1 MRVLI
6 VDDHA
11 ANRQLPAAILR
22 KLGCEIA
29 EAESGEAALAH
40 LALHDVDCVL
50 LDISMPGLS
59 GEEVCERI
67 RADPRL
73 QRLKVIAYT
82 AHAMQSDEA
91 RIMRAGFDHLLVKP
105 ISRAALLAAVGLG

>member
-22 KLGCEIA
+22 KLDCEIA
-29 EAESGEAALAH
+29 EAACGEDALAY
-40 LALHDVDCVL
+40 LATHEVDCVL
-50 LDISMPGLS
+50 LDISMPGIS

-73 QRLKVIAYT
+73 QHLRVIAYT

-91 RIMRAGFDHLLVKP
+91 RIMQAGFNQLLAKP
-105 ISRAALLAAVGLG
+105 ISRATLLAAVGLG